1 MKNIWLY
8 TEERPKADVI
18 KIIIQKFLD
27 DKGYKASFSEKIQIM
42 PIMKDGKF
50 TFLYEARGVDSDK
63 FAKVYIKTVSGN
75 SSFVDYM
82 LFYQEAEPKNGDKP
96 LHLIE
101 ETKTD
106 DKESRNTGVYQRCSK
121 FVYADFFYPDVPKIM
136 LYNLRIEQKE
146 KPTATY
152 VFGTRMLIT
161 LGVEIMGKRLDK
173 NIFKPFE
180 SIDEIIAEKGK
191 MRKPPKGNVPVEIT
205 KFKDKITI
213 SAKLEKAGRLSHD
226 PNIGMTTIISACLRK
241 LGWKNDIV
249 ITKHALPNQQSVGR
263 TNKFVS
269 IANQIGI
276 KLEGLSVP
284 DSELNELYWKPENS
298 QEKIGTIFTSILCE
312 EFAEGVAIYENHGG
326 CERGYFIAVSDIEA
340 THIVIPKYSDRQKYK
355 AGDKTYIIYIPDVVI
370 FDKKRNIVING
381 EGKTFANKAQG
392 LQELNNFDF
401 FEENFIKE
409 YYPNAT
415 IKRTLILFGGDEK
428 SVSELEIG
436 LLLNM
441 NGEVVFGKN
450 TPEIFKEAYENL
462 LSVQ

>member
-8 TEERPKADVI
+8 TEERPKTDVI
-18 KIIIQKFLD
+18 RIIIQKFLD
-27 DKGYKASFSEKIQIM
+27 DNGYKASFSEKIHIV

-50 TFLYEARGVDSDK
+50 TFLYEARGIDSDK

-82 LFYQEAEPKNGDKP
+82 LFYQEATPENEDKP
-96 LHLIE
+96 LYLIE

-136 LYNLRIEQKE
+136 LYNLKVEQKE
-146 KPTATY
+146 NPTATY
-152 VFGTRMLIT
+152 IFGTRMLMT

-173 NIFKPFE
+173 NIFKPFA
-180 SIDEIIAEKGK
+180 SIEELIKEKGQ

-241 LGWKNDIV
+241 LGWQKDIV

-263 TNKFVS
+263 TNKFIS

-276 KLEGLSVP
+276 KLEGLYVL
-284 DSELNELYWKPENS
+284 DSELNEFYWKPESS

-312 EFAEGVAIYENHGG
+312 EFADGVAIYENHGG
-326 CERGYFIAVSDIEA
+326 CERGYFMTADNQPV
-340 THIVIPKYSDRQKYK
+340 VIPKYSDKQKYK
-355 AGDKTYIIYIPDVVI
+355 DGDRTYIIYIPDIVI

-381 EGKTFANKAQG
+381 EGKKSVNKAQG
-392 LQELNNFDF
+392 LRELNNFDF
-401 FEENFIKE
+401 FEEHFVSE
-409 YYPNAT
+409 YYPDAT
-415 IKRTLILFGGDEK
+415 IERTLILFGGEEK
-428 SVSELEIG
+428 SVSESEIG
-436 LLLNM
+436 LLLNT
-441 NGEVVFGKN
+441 NGEVIFSKN
-450 TPEIFKEAYENL
+450 TPAIFKEACKKL